1 MLRSAFGKVLIRD
14 GDTVSARTGPPCA
27 SRPAEPAGREPRCE
41 AGDASV
47 APRPRSSTSALI
59 RSDVSDFEGVVVAWR
74 TKAPARTVDA
84 SSCPNQR
91 RVGARWCSSAVLQ
104 DSSRFARVGGVTP
117 SESPL
122 RLSVRREEIEP
133 QPADEEEDPPECC
146 ADVHLRTSGTSVGR
160 RISG

>member
-1 MLRSAFGKVLIRD
+1 
-14 GDTVSARTGPPCA
+14 
-27 SRPAEPAGREPRCE
+27 
-41 AGDASV
+41 
-47 APRPRSSTSALI
+47 
-59 RSDVSDFEGVVVAWR
+59 VVAWR